1 MMLLHL
7 ILPGNDDLLY
17 TLLLFDEQ
25 MTWIDSAN
33 KISHGGTAD
42 IEVNST
48 NKHKLLQ
55 DVLLDLS
62 GSLPKS
68 GSFIFMSENKFL

>member
-17 TLLLFDEQ
+17 EK

-33 KISHGGTAD
+33 EISHGGTAD

-62 GSLPKS
+62 TK
-68 GSFIFMSENKFL
+68 INRTEI